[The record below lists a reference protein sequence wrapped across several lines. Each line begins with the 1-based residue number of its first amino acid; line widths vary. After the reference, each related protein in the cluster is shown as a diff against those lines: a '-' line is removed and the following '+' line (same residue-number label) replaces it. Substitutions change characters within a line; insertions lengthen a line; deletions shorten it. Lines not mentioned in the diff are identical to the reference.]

1 MDLLCKIK
9 IWFTH
14 VILLDYHER
23 SEEIV
28 VKTRNKSRRSN
39 IEITGTYPF
48 SVRKEAEQEENASV
62 FFNVNVKTGD
72 ERHHDPIIIRVSV

>member
-1 MDLLCKIK
+1 M
-9 IWFTH
+9 
-14 VILLDYHER
+14 
-23 SEEIV
+23 

-72 ERHHDPIIIRVSV
+72 ERHHDPIIIRVSVWTWIQIFILEEKEKATSVDCGVQRV